1 MKNQH
6 KQKGLPRVVEATMAL
21 FGLVVT
27 APILAV
33 FSVLIKFDS
42 RGPFLFRQQRVG
54 RNGKTFTL
62 LKLRSMVSA
71 ESGALVTAAND
82 SRITGIG
89 RILRRTKIDELPE
102 LWNVVRG
109 DMSIVG
115 PRPEVPELVDLD
127 DPLWDEILSCR
138 PGLTDPVTLRLRNE
152 EELLA
157 GSVDDASFYSD
168 VVQPYK
174 LRGYVHFVRNRTW
187 KSDVRI
193 ISRTLIAIVFPRTAT
208 PPSKEELRWSLAE

>member
-1 MKNQH
+1 MMD
-6 KQKGLPRVVEATMAL
+6 KGRHNGIPRAIEIAMAV
-21 FGLVVT
+21 FGLAVT
-27 APILAV
+27 SPILAI
-33 FSVLIKFDS
+33 FALLIKFDS
-42 RGPFLFRQQRVG
+42 RGPILFRQHRIG

-62 LKLRSMVSA
+62 LKLRSMVVA
-71 ESGALVTAAND
+71 GSGSLVTAAND
-82 SRITGIG
+82 SRITFSGK
-89 RILRRTKIDELPE
+89 ILRRTKIDELPE

-115 PRPEVPELVDLD
+115 PRPEVPELVNLA
-127 DPLWDEILSCR
+127 DPLWGEILKCR

-157 GSVDDASFYSD
+157 SACDDASFYTD

-187 KSDVRI
+187 RTDVSVI
-193 ISRTLIAIVFPRTAT
+193 YRTIIAIVFPRTAT
-208 PPSKEELRWSLAE
+208 PPSIDELRLTLAE